1 MNLFYPLII
10 SDLRRETDECVSIAF
25 KVPETEIATFEFKQ
39 GQYLTLRAHVNGEEL
54 RRSYSICSSPLDG
67 ELRIAVKQVYE
78 GKFST
83 FINQQLKRGDVIE
96 AMPPLGRF
104 FTEVKTEHQKQY
116 VFFAAGSGITPIL
129 SILKTVLLTE
139 PNSKITLVYGNKNAS
154 SVIFKEAIEG
164 LKNRFLQRVQ
174 VYHILSRE
182 RMDTALFSGRLD
194 EAKIK
199 DLLNDIPSLL
209 QGDEYFI
216 CGPEDMT
223 KALQANLKQRNIDE
237 SKIHFEL
244 FGTSQVYKKRAI
256 AVNAE
261 KKYLMHLQ
269 LDGIISEIRLD
280 ENEFLLDAALEAG
293 IDLPYACKAGV
304 CCTCRAKL
312 TQGEAEMEVNYALDH
327 DEVNQG
333 FILTCQAV
341 AKTKEIFVNFDIK

>member
-1 MNLFYPLII
+1 MSLFYPLTIK
-10 SDLRRETDECVSIAF
+10 DLRRETDECISIAF
-25 KVPETEIATFEFKQ
+25 HIPEADAATFEFTQ
-39 GQYLTLRAHVNGEEL
+39 GQYLTLRATIEGEDL
-54 RRSYSICSSPLDG
+54 RRSYSICSSPNDG

-83 FINQQLKRGDVIE
+83 FANQNLKVGDCIDV
-96 AMPPLGRF
+96 MPPMGRF
-104 FTEVKTEHQKQY
+104 FTPMNEAHQKQY
-116 VFFAAGSGITPIL
+116 VFFAAGSGITPIYA
-129 SILKTVLLTE
+129 IMKTVLLTE
-139 PNSKITLVYGNKNAS
+139 PKSKVTLVYGNKNTS

-182 RMDTALFSGRLD
+182 RMDAALFSGRLD
-194 EAKIK
+194 EAKIQ

-223 KALQANLKQRNIDE
+223 KALQQHLAQRNIDKN
-237 SKIHFEL
+237 KIHFEL
-244 FGTSQVYKKRAI
+244 FGTSQVYKKREK
-256 AVNAE
+256 AVSVE
-261 KKYLMHLQ
+261 KKYLMYLQ
-269 LDGIISEIRLD
+269 LDGMISEIRLD

-293 IDLPYACKAGV
+293 IDLPYACKGGV

-327 DEVNQG
+327 DEVHQG

-341 AKTKEIFVNFDIK
+341 AKTKEVFVNFDIK